1 MLHTLSYGF
10 RAFAL
15 AIILSL
21 AGTSIAYAHVPPPH
35 RQGKVHGSLKTTLGP
50 RGRNVISR
58 DPSLACPA
66 GKKLYAVSEGTKSI
80 RVFCAV
86 PRKDGVALVK

>member
-15 AIILSL
+15 AIIMSL

-35 RQGKVHGSLKTTLGP
+35 RDGKIHGSSKTTLGP
-50 RGRNVISR
+50 RGR
-58 DPSLACPA
+58 DPELTCPA

-80 RVFCAV
+80 RVFCAT